1 MGIISKSNNG
11 WELHT
16 VANGSLSCDNSK
28 LDSNDIDIVEKM
40 ILPEFG
46 KRMKKEHVFVS
57 WDNWSGVF
65 IMALPG
71 LNTDNSDK
79 LIKEIFEWLRDKG
92 NGQK

>member
-1 MGIISKSNNG
+1 MGIISKSDNG

-16 VANGSLSCDNSK
+16 VTDGSLSCENSK
-28 LDSNDIDIVEKM
+28 LDSNDIDVVEKM

-46 KRMKKEHVFVS
+46 ERMKKEHVFVS

-79 LIKEIFEWLRDKG
+79 LIKEIFERLAE
-92 NGQK
+92 

>member
-16 VANGSLSCDNSK
+16 VANGSLSCENSK
-28 LDSNDIDIVEKM
+28 LNSNDIDVVEIM

-46 KRMKKEHVFVS
+46 ERMKKEHVFIS
-57 WDNWSGVF
+57 WDCWSGVF

-71 LNTDNSDK
+71 LNTDKSDK
-79 LIKEIFEWLRDKG
+79 LIKEIFERLAE
-92 NGQK
+92 

>member
-1 MGIISKSNNG
+1 MGIISKSDNG

-28 LDSNDIDIVEKM
+28 LDSNDIDVVEKM

-46 KRMKKEHVFVS
+46 ERMKKEHVFVS

-71 LNTDNSDK
+71 LNTDTSDK
-79 LIKEIFEWLRDKG
+79 LIKEIYEWLAEND
-92 NGQK
+92 N

>member
-1 MGIISKSNNG
+1 MSIISKSNNG

-16 VANGSLSCDNSK
+16 VANGSLSCENSK
-28 LDSNDIDIVEKM
+28 LDSNDIDVVEKM

-46 KRMKKEHVFVS
+46 ERMKKEHVYVS

-71 LNTDNSDK
+71 LNTDTSDK
-79 LIKEIFEWLRDKG
+79 LIKEIFERLAE
-92 NGQK
+92 

>member
-1 MGIISKSNNG
+1 M
-11 WELHT
+11 
-16 VANGSLSCDNSK
+16 
-28 LDSNDIDIVEKM
+28 DSNDIDVVEKM

-46 KRMKKEHVFVS
+46 ERMKKEHVFVS

-79 LIKEIFEWLRDKG
+79 LIKEIFERLAE
-92 NGQK
+92 